1 MFNKFTQAVQGNGGG
16 RGERYELNEV
26 LAILDMAN
34 NEVTREEI
42 ASITGRSKDSLNYKV
57 FEKQTTIKGKTSCRS
72 ILKHMYVDH
81 TAKGSGFVDGETF
94 LRRLY
99 ESYGVVAPESAQD
112 LAADAESRIADYQKS
127 LEAVESAS

>member
-1 MFNKFTQAVQGNGGG
+1 MFNKFTQAVQGNGAG

-34 NEVTREEI
+34 NEVSREEI
-42 ASITGRSKDSLNYKV
+42 ATITGRSKDSLNYKV

-72 ILKHMYVDH
+72 ILKHMYTDH
-81 TAKGSGFVDGETF
+81 TLKGSGFVDGETF

-99 ESYGVVAPESAQD
+99 EAYGVAAPESAEL
-112 LAADAESRIADYQKS
+112 LAADVEARIADYQRS
-127 LEAVESAS
+127 LEKVESAS